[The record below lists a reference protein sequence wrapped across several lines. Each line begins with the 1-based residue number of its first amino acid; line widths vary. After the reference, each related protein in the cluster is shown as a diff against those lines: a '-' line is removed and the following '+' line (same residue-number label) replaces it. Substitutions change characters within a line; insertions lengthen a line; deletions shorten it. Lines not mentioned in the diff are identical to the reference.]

1 MYALARRIFQGDALA
16 TFNASAAIAGAE
28 TIPNYH
34 QAINA
39 LTRHVFPRRAYATQK
54 RYMRR
59 FLRKPLGTPM
69 RDFVAR
75 LVEINN
81 YLPQFPP
88 QQLGG
93 AAGVVLDDEE
103 LKEVGEFSIPASWQK
118 GMVQHGFDPADHTL
132 NELIEFCERFE
143 YTEDHE
149 LTSGGQKPKPQV
161 GGTGESKP
169 HAKSSA
175 RGKFA
180 SAGSQQARHSDGRNG
195 DSNCKR
201 PFDPNAWCQLHKKY
215 GHWTDDCKV
224 VQEQIEAMQ
233 AQYQAHKRANTN
245 LFENK
250 SWQRKSAP
258 GSDAKMPSHQQ
269 KSKNELHALMEQEID
284 RRVARRINKR
294 QHAADDESVHAFEQL
309 SISDDEDNSHLKVDS
324 DEEHHA

>member
-1 MYALARRIFQGDALA
+1 MKVVLSQASTNSKKRHVVPPIPFERYADDTKSLQKHEYLTFKLRSAPTVADSPVYELSVPFFNKGSCELYLITLRHLGEIIVGQNIIDADGMYALARRIFKGDALA

-103 LKEVGEFSIPASWQK
+103 LKEVGEFSIPASWQ
-118 GMVQHGFDPADHTL
+118 
-132 NELIEFCERFE
+132 
-143 YTEDHE
+143 
-149 LTSGGQKPKPQV
+149 
-161 GGTGESKP
+161 
-169 HAKSSA
+169 
-175 RGKFA
+175 
-180 SAGSQQARHSDGRNG
+180 
-195 DSNCKR
+195 
-201 PFDPNAWCQLHKKY
+201 
-215 GHWTDDCKV
+215 
-224 VQEQIEAMQ
+224 
-233 AQYQAHKRANTN
+233 
-245 LFENK
+245 
-250 SWQRKSAP
+250 
-258 GSDAKMPSHQQ
+258 
-269 KSKNELHALMEQEID
+269 
-284 RRVARRINKR
+284 
-294 QHAADDESVHAFEQL
+294 
-309 SISDDEDNSHLKVDS
+309 
-324 DEEHHA
+324 